1 MNNQFDMQDFDSELP
16 VKLEMNK
23 VNLFNLHWHNYIE
36 IFYVKRGNIRITT
49 GDLSFHLD
57 TGHICFIDSGIIHSV
72 SQTDVD
78 NEILVLQISTD
89 RSSPFCALQKYKF
102 NAQTYLSDLSNATLP
117 LKELQKL
124 LDDCYE
130 ESVVKATGYQTI
142 ISSFINALFGIMI
155 RNFYLVLK
163 TDDDY
168 IAESNLQRLSNII
181 NYLDSHY
188 TERITLQELA
198 DNLHMNYY
206 YLSHFFKD
214 TAGVSFQDY
223 LNNLRVD
230 KSLSLLSNNEIGVTR
245 IAYDIGFSNSK
256 AYTKAFREKFGVIP
270 SEYRKTM
277 IPSNTG
283 LKVDTIDDFSINPI
297 NSLESSYSASNTI
310 RNFLTVT
317 DELSLHR
324 EAKHTIM
331 EDIDIFSPR
340 TASAQFTSDNTLFAE
355 AEALLSL
362 SDQSFRHILN
372 ALKIDDFKI
381 HLKDQRADTLTRII
395 NHRFSGITYSLEMDN
410 AFLQCLHEP
419 SDAQKMLTLLY
430 GSEIIRDFLAG
441 NSTSVV
447 PKLYSIRNDNIPEVF
462 WGSNS
467 IATSFCVPLPSFF
480 AYEFIHKLNGDIIY
494 QSPACI
500 VLKKEDSYQI
510 LCYHEKSLD
519 TYESLNSLDTFSLQD
534 YLFFADSYPSMKFS
548 FSFKNEWHQLKQTTY
563 KVAKDN
569 GCILNNW
576 RKLGSP
582 SILSDET
589 KTYLQ
594 EVTRP
599 DINIKV
605 PPFRET
611 PIITVE
617 VPPFGFAYIELEILQ

>member
-16 VKLEMNK
+16 VKIVMNK
-23 VNLFNLHWHNYIE
+23 VKLFNLHWHNYIE

-89 RSSPFCALQKYKF
+89 SSSPFCALQKYKF

-117 LKELQKL
+117 LKELQRL

-130 ESVVKATGYQTI
+130 ESMVKATGYQTI

-181 NYLDSHY
+181 SYLDSHY

-230 KSLSLLSNNEIGVTR
+230 KSLSLLSNNDLGVTR

-270 SEYRKTM
+270 SEYRKNM
-277 IPSNTG
+277 IPSNNG
-283 LKVDTIDDFSINPI
+283 LKMDNSGDFMTNHL
-297 NSLESSYSASNTI
+297 NQRESTYSSSNTI

-324 EAKHTIM
+324 EAKHTII
-331 EDIDIFSPR
+331 EDIDLFSH
-340 TASAQFTSDNTLFAE
+340 TTESVLFTTCNTLFTD

-362 SDQSFRHILN
+362 SDNNFRRIIT
-372 ALKIDDFKI
+372 ALKID
-381 HLKDQRADTLTRII
+381 HLKICLNNQQTESITQII
-395 NHRFSGITYSLEMDN
+395 DHRFSDITYSIEANDSSM
-410 AFLQCLHEP
+410 QCFGEQA
-419 SDAQKMLTLLY
+419 DAKKVLTLLS
-430 GSEIIRDFLAG
+430 GSEIIRDVLTG
-441 NSTSVV
+441 NNTSVA
-447 PKLYSIRNDNIPEVF
+447 PHLYDLRSDNLPEAF
-462 WGSNS
+462 GGSNS
-467 IATSFCVPLPSFF
+467 LTTSFSVPLPLFF
-480 AYEFIHKLNGDIIY
+480 AYEFIRKLNGDIIY

-500 VLKKEDSYQI
+500 VLKRENSYQI
-510 LCYHEKSLD
+510 LCYHQKSLD
-519 TYESLNSLDTFSLQD
+519 TYVSLNGSDSFSLQD

-582 SILSDET
+582 SVLSSEA
-589 KTYLQ
+589 KEYLQ
-594 EVTRP
+594 EITRP
-599 DINIKV
+599 DINIKI

-611 PIITVE
+611 PIITVD
-617 VPPFGFAYIELEILQ
+617 VPPFGFAYILLEILQ